1 MHKSYC
7 FKQSAKILKILH
19 LVKHPICWFALY
31 AFGNEWICVLVL
43 IYGNDDSFHL
53 QYRSLKERISENAHV
68 LGSLERVWSGSTL
81 LSEKQLATL
90 PRHYSRMWVFRR
102 CLVDGVLYH
111 SLSYKRV
118 VARNDFTVEFQD
130 MEGRTSYGTVETY
143 VKVQE
148 KCLKAMCSDGKCCC
162 TLASQY
168 FAIVEVLQQD
178 DEQLPKYRERT
189 VVSHITRVK
198 TSNRY
203 MVVILILDMTLL
215 WCQFTVMFFS
225 CKILIIIIISHRI
238 TLITCW
244 SLPKSLICN
253 CRYLCS

>member
-1 MHKSYC
+1 MHSKLPRLSRSY
-7 FKQSAKILKILH
+7 ILLST
-19 LVKHPICWFALY
+19 LY
-31 AFGNEWICVLVL
+31 AVLPYMHLGMNESVYLYL
-43 IYGNDDSFHL
+43 IAMDNTSIYVNDDSFHL
-53 QYRSLKERISENAHV
+53 QYRSLKERINENAHV

-90 PRHYSRMWVFRR
+90 PRHYNRMWVFRR

-168 FAIVEVLQQD
+168 FAIVEVLQRD

-203 MVVILILDMTLL
+203 MVVVLILDIA
-215 WCQFTVMFFS
+215 VVS
-225 CKILIIIIISHRI
+225 I
-238 TLITCW
+238 
-244 SLPKSLICN
+244 
-253 CRYLCS
+253 